1 MSIHPIVLS
10 DDPRIRRKSRKV
22 GRNPSSLHQLVED
35 MLETMEDAKGIGLAA
50 IQIGVPQRVVVVR
63 LPEDEEIPGSGEL
76 YIIVNPQLARVSREM
91 EDGIEGC
98 LSVPG
103 FVGEVS
109 RHTAVTVR
117 GMDLQRRS
125 LRIKAEGFL
134 ARVFQHEIDHCS
146 GILYVDHITD
156 PEKTWPVTEGEE
168 EEAERTQATSGG
180 SERSGPLV

>member
-1 MSIHPIVLS
+1 MSIRPIVLS
-10 DDPRIRRKSRKV
+10 DDPLIRRKSRKV
-22 GRNPSSLHQLVED
+22 GRNPSALQQLVDD
-35 MLETMEDAKGIGLAA
+35 MLQTMEDAKGIGLAA
-50 IQIGVPQRVVVVR
+50 IQIGVPQRVVVVQ

-76 YIIVNPQLARVSREM
+76 YVIVNPQLARVSRET

-109 RHTAVTVR
+109 RHTAMTVK
-117 GMDLQRRS
+117 GMDLERRA
-125 LRIKAEGFL
+125 LRIEAEGFL

-156 PEKTWPVTEGEE
+156 PEKIWPVTEGEE
-168 EEAERTQATSGG
+168 EAAERAQASSGDLD
-180 SERSGPLV
+180 RSGPLV